1 MTKPRSS
8 RLKPLFYS
16 ILFLSIVVV
25 VVYVFLD
32 NGVLKHTENEKPI
45 TLAPTNKKPAHKPS
59 KHDALVSETFSLSKE
74 GKIKDCSF
82 ISGQTNRQ
90 EVNHTWGKPSQTTK
104 TVNSKY
110 EEYLNHDAVVGYQD
124 ELMNDLRSYDQDL
137 QNIHLNE
144 IKKVGGEP
152 NEVRYFKDNTN
163 DQIILIYHVN
173 SSYDLKWILPKPSNQ
188 ESNPRVDHISVYAL
202 IKNQP
207 SQSQSDHQ
215 KNISEMI
222 ADMSLD
228 EKIGQMIIAGIS
240 GTTVDT
246 NAQKLIVQ
254 SKVGGFIFYANNL
267 VNPQQTVQ
275 LLNQMKSENVPNPLP
290 LLLSID
296 QEGGKI
302 SRLPGGFI
310 NFPTNKEIG
319 SINNSQ
325 FSYKVGTLLGSELKG
340 FGFNLDYAPVL
351 DVNSNPKNPIIGDRS
366 FGNNPEIV
374 SKLGI
379 QTMKGIQSQNIIPTI
394 KHFPGHGDTSVDS
407 HLELP
412 IVYKSLAELKK
423 LELIPF
429 ERSIN
434 SGADVVMVAHILL
447 PKLDAKFPASMSKNI
462 ITDILRKQ
470 LHFNGVVITDD
481 LTMKAITNHYT
492 IGSAAVDSVKAGSD
506 FILVAHDYNK
516 IKQTISSLKTAVQR
530 GEISEQRINDSVS
543 RIIKLKR
550 KYQINNTKVG
560 NANIGKMNQSIKNLL
575 DAYTK

>member
-8 RLKPLFYS
+8 RLKPLFYL

-25 VVYVFLD
+25 VVYAFLD
-32 NGVLKHTENEKPI
+32 NGALKHTENEKPI
-45 TLAPTNKKPAHKPS
+45 TLAPANKKPS
-59 KHDALVSETFSLSKE
+59 NHDALVSETFSLSKE

-110 EEYLNHDAVVGYQD
+110 EEYLNHDAVVGYQG

-137 QNIHLNE
+137 QNIHFNE

-188 ESNPRVDHISVYAL
+188 ESNPKVDHISVYAL

-246 NAQKLIVQ
+246 NAQKLIAQ

-481 LTMKAITNHYT
+481 MTMKAITNHYN

-506 FILVAHDYNK
+506 LILVAHDYNK
-516 IKQTISSLKTAVQR
+516 IKQTISSLKTAVQK
-530 GEISEQRINDSVS
+530 GEISEQRINGSVS

-550 KYQINNTKVG
+550 KYQINNTKAG
-560 NANIGKMNQSIKNLL
+560 NTNIGKMNQSIKNLL